1 MDAWIFPPMKWT
13 SAKQTCNVCFWYDPV
28 KMGRINV
35 ERYNNFEGAKQYR
48 MYFLA
53 KFCAPTIIFIDF

>member
-48 MYFLA
+48 M
-53 KFCAPTIIFIDF
+53 